1 MAATDDSIPALIG
14 PKSNQYVLDRTQLLG
29 DGHSG
34 QVYAGW
40 KVNDTDVQV
49 AIKLDKTSGA
59 KHEWAMLKKMEGRGV
74 PRVHLTCVSGKWH
87 VCVMDR
93 LGPTLATW
101 ADAMRYKHAHTFVR
115 EQVSAVS
122 RKLLRLLQGLHEKG
136 DIHGDVKPENF
147 LVPYRPA
154 ADGQATATVG
164 TIDMRQDDPVMV
176 DLGFSSAWRKRP
188 GGGEDCEECGE
199 GSSGA
204 HIDYSQALGQ
214 FHGTTRYA
222 SLHCHAGRTL
232 ARRDDLE
239 SLAYTVLYLL
249 QGRLPWQGQ
258 EGADKEQRDQKM
270 RYLLT
275 YVRQLPFHE
284 EPDYEFLDH
293 CLNFGGY
300 NYIGPWL
307 ARLKAIS
314 GPFTTDGV
322 PAQHDDDG
330 GGCTGAGAD
339 APAAAAGAGAGDV
352 VHAVGGK
359 RKRVARGEDAEGD
372 EGEGGADGSDGAGAD
387 GAPVAKRVR
396 IELPQEA
403 ARAFMWFVISVNPLE
418 GREAFSSHTTYHNLI
433 TKVNEFWK
441 QGLWIKHICFDG
453 SLYTAL
459 FNSNQKYAQQTVS
472 HQTSLEDLKRFI
484 KEYWNKGYYVTS
496 LARDA
501 VGWGIVVTKFQPYH
515 AYYKQSYCVSCM
527 IPINWIK
534 QKWQRDF
541 FITCCAF
548 SDEPQLASVVI
559 MSKGEPYSSQ
569 KVEVDFKYPSEVIHK
584 HWDAGYIITNVASWQ
599 DQNVF
604 VLSKPKGST
613 FLTQVSTRTRDYK
626 KEIKSAWDNNRSMAT
641 LGFCRVT

>member
-1 MAATDDSIPALIG
+1 MADDSIPSCIG

-40 KVNDTDVQV
+40 KASNSALQV

-59 KHEWAMLKKMEGRGV
+59 KHEWAMLRKMQGKGV
-74 PRVHLTCVSGKWH
+74 PKVHYTGVSGKWH

-101 ADAMRYKHAHTFVR
+101 ADSMRYTHPHSHLR
-115 EQVSAVS
+115 EQVSAVG

-147 LVPYRPA
+147 LVPFKPTDESQGNVA
-154 ADGQATATVG
+154 QTPVTN
-164 TIDMRQDDPVMV
+164 IDMLTHDPVMV
-176 DLGFSSAWRKRP
+176 DLGFSSSWRKKATADR
-188 GGGEDCEECGE
+188 E
-199 GSSGA
+199 GVT

-258 EGADKEQRDQKM
+258 EGADKEQRDQKVLRIKGSM
-270 RYLLT
+270 TPSAICATAPQQMKFYVT

-293 CLNFGGY
+293 CLNFG
-300 NYIGPWL
+300 NYTLMTAWH
-307 ARLKAIS
+307 AQLKAMAET
-314 GPFTTDGV
+314 PDE
-322 PAQHDDDG
+322 A
-330 GGCTGAGAD
+330 
-339 APAAAAGAGAGDV
+339 APAAAASAPGAGS
-352 VHAVGGK
+352 K
-359 RKRVARGEDAEGD
+359 RKRDKADTAEDERS
-372 EGEGGADGSDGAGAD
+372 GGAKKVKTE
-387 GAPVAKRVR
+387 P
-396 IELPQEA
+396 PQEPC
-403 ARAFMWFVISVNPLE
+403 RAFMWFVISNNPLE
-418 GREAFSSHTTYHNLI
+418 GREAYTSHTTYQNLLN
-433 TKVNEFWK
+433 KVNEFWK

-453 SLYTAL
+453 SVYTAL
-459 FNSNQKYAQQTVS
+459 FNSNHKYAQQTLS

-501 VGWGIVVTKFQPYH
+501 IGWGIVVTKFQPQQ

-534 QKWQRDF
+534 QKWQKDF
-541 FITCCAF
+541 FISCCAF
-548 SDEPQLASVVI
+548 SEEPQLASVII

-604 VLSKPKGST
+604 VLSKPKATT
-613 FLTQVSTRTRDYK
+613 FSTQVSSRTRDYK
-626 KEIKSAWDNNRSMAT
+626 KEIKSAWDNNRSMVT
-641 LGFCRVT
+641 LGYCRVT